1 MRICWAGVG
10 EGDVSCGELGW
21 GRQRESLG
29 MTGTGW
35 KRGKAFTGS
44 HVVETLVRRLG
55 LAVEL
60 GFGASEFA
68 LCCHLVS
75 GLGEGGGSG
84 SPQSSG
90 WIFQALGFGEPQALD
105 GSGCSAVMAVG
116 PDSDHVGDFGRPLC
130 NQALMENSHLQGACP
145 ALPHSD
151 PPSSGSSPGATSH
164 MCVPAP
170 LLVS

>member
-10 EGDVSCGELGW
+10 EGDVSCGELGR

-29 MTGTGW
+29 LTGTGW
-35 KRGKAFTGS
+35 EQGKALTGS

-68 LCCHLVS
+68 LWCHLVS
-75 GLGEGGGSG
+75 GRGEGGSG

-90 WIFQALGFGEPQALD
+90 WILQALGFGEPQALD
-105 GSGCSAVMAVG
+105 GSGCSAVTAAV
-116 PDSDHVGDFGRPLC
+116 
-130 NQALMENSHLQGACP
+130 Q
-145 ALPHSD
+145 
-151 PPSSGSSPGATSH
+151 
-164 MCVPAP
+164 
-170 LLVS
+170 